1 MNRFGSFI
9 SWGGRAAV
17 DFLVAISGAAGA
29 RASLISMKSDWKRL
43 SLFDE

>member
-9 SWGGRAAV
+9 SWGGRTAV
-17 DFLVAISGAAGA
+17 AFLVAISGAAGA
-29 RASLISMKSDWKRL
+29 QASLISMKSDWKRL